1 MSTTMTV
8 NESAATSS
16 DERAGK
22 YLTFQLSN
30 EEFGIR
36 VLKVREIMG
45 LQEITAVPQTPA
57 HIKGVI
63 NLRGKVVPVID
74 LRLKFGLAAADYTQ
88 RTCIIVTQVQA
99 ESGAVLMGIVV
110 DGVSE
115 VLTLAGSEIEDTPDF
130 GEEYSGG
137 YLLGMAKVKGK
148 VKILLDIERVLSTQD
163 LHNLNAC
170 CANAASRGIDLN
182 EKKHSHLRRQ
192 DQLHVRRACGRARPN
207 RLVRLLQRGIPVGFT
222 RHSDRKNA
230 PKDRA
235 CGATERRGS

>member
-8 NESAATSS
+8 NDSAAQC
-16 DERAGK
+16 DARAGK

-45 LQEITAVPQTPA
+45 LQEITAVPQTPS

-74 LRLKFGLAAADYTQ
+74 LRLKFGLTAAEYTQ
-88 RTCIIVTQVQA
+88 RTCIIVTQVQG
-99 ESGAVLMGIVV
+99 EGGAVLMGIVV

-163 LHNLNAC
+163 LHNLN
-170 CANAASRGIDLN
+170 SM
-182 EKKHSHLRRQ
+182 LR
-192 DQLHVRRACGRARPN
+192 
-207 RLVRLLQRGIPVGFT
+207 
-222 RHSDRKNA
+222 
-230 PKDRA
+230 
-235 CGATERRGS
+235 

>member
-1 MSTTMTV
+1 MPPTML
-8 NESAATSS
+8 SAKEATPAQA
-16 DERAGK
+16 DGRAGK
-22 YLTFQLSN
+22 YLTFQLAN

-74 LRLKFGLAAADYTQ
+74 LRLKFGIPAAEYTQ

-115 VLTLAGSEIEDTPDF
+115 VVNLTGSEIEDTPDF
-130 GEEYSGG
+130 GEQIAGR

-148 VKILLDIERVLSTQD
+148 VKILLDIDKVLSTQEI
-163 LHNLNAC
+163 H
-170 CANAASRGIDLN
+170 
-182 EKKHSHLRRQ
+182 HL
-192 DQLHVRRACGRARPN
+192 
-207 RLVRLLQRGIPVGFT
+207 
-222 RHSDRKNA
+222 
-230 PKDRA
+230 
-235 CGATERRGS
+235 GSLA